1 MESDK
6 ISTPVVDM
14 KRNAVIPILAL
25 LIVSAVSAVTIR
37 TAGASRGEVLLG
49 AGGRIHG
56 MIYGF
61 NVYDELIPI
70 SWASVT
76 AIRDGQ
82 TVDKAYSNDGS
93 YEMFVPSG
101 DFQIVVEAPGFFSE
115 TKTLFVGD
123 GSDYALDFY
132 MERNNQPIPEFS
144 TVAVQVIAVLS
155 LISTLLLIRKKKFV
169 MT

>member
-1 MESDK
+1 V
-6 ISTPVVDM
+6 IDM
-14 KRNAVIPILAL
+14 KRNAIIAILVL
-25 LIVSAVSAVTIR
+25 LIVSAVSAVVTIR
-37 TAGASRGEVLLG
+37 AVNASRGGEVFNG

-82 TVDKAYSNDGS
+82 TVDKAYSSDGF

-101 DFQIVVEAPGFFSE
+101 DFELVVEAPGYFSE
-115 TKTLFVGD
+115 TKSLFVGD

-132 MERNNQPIPEFS
+132 MERNNQPIPEFP
-144 TVAVQVIAVLS
+144 TLAVQVIAVVS
-155 LISTLLLIRKKKFV
+155 LISTLLLIRKRKFV
-169 MT
+169 IT